1 MPSRVINF
9 HKEGDVGVVTM
20 DDGKANAMQENFFQ
34 EMLSTLDH
42 AKKQNLKALV
52 LMGKERIYCGGL
64 DLKTLPKLTPEE
76 LHETLTNFYRMI
88 DALWCFPAPVIAA
101 GTGHALA
108 GGFILYLCCDYR
120 CAIDNDEHRY
130 GLNEMVN
137 GLPISHWTLH
147 VVEHMIPNHHR
158 DELILRA
165 RIMSP
170 KETVDFGITHQL
182 AKSHEEVLQLA
193 LTHAKAQGERLV
205 AKAYGTT
212 KTRLR
217 RTALA
222 AAWER
227 DEAEIAGKPLEN
239 RFAHLAR

>member
-9 HKEGDVGVVTM
+9 YKEGDVGVVTM
-20 DDGKANAMQENFFQ
+20 DDGKANAMQDNFFQ
-34 EMLSTLDH
+34 EMLSTLEH
-42 AKKQNLKALV
+42 AKGEGVKALV

-76 LHETLTNFYRMI
+76 LQATLENFYKMI

-137 GLPISHWTLH
+137 GLPISHWTLA
-147 VVEHMIPNHHR
+147 VVEHMIPNAVR
-158 DELILRA
+158 DDLILRA

-170 KETVDFGITHQL
+170 KETLELGITHHL
-182 AKSHEEVLQLA
+182 ASSHEEVLKLA
-193 LTHAKAQGERLV
+193 IEQAAAQAERLV
-205 AKAYGTT
+205 PRAVGTT
-212 KTRLR
+212 KARMR
-217 RTALA
+217 RPGLQLG
-222 AAWER
+222 WER
-227 DEAEIAGKPLEN
+227 DQQEIAGKPLQN